1 MSGTTLSGG
10 FRLGDLQVNPQ
21 AGDVTG
27 PGGRVQLD
35 PKVMGVFAMLAE
47 HAGQVVSR
55 EDLHARLWPNVV
67 VTDDAL
73 SRCLYDLR
81 RQLATA
87 GGSDAH
93 RALVETLP
101 KRGYRLN
108 GAVQALEAPGPAA
121 PSRAL
126 PSGRPW
132 LWAAGVAAS
141 VILVAGVL
149 SMRDHEGADAG
160 TSATP
165 AATSRIAVL
174 PFTDLSEAQDQQYF
188 ADGLAEEILDRLT
201 RSTDL
206 SVIARTSS
214 FWFRG
219 KDADLAEV
227 ARKLDVTHVL
237 EGSVRRSGERLRVTA
252 QLIATHDSSHVWS
265 TTFERRTGDVFAI
278 QDEIAAGVATALGAA
293 LTRRDSEAVP
303 LPSREAHERF
313 LRAEFLYHRRAA
325 GDIERAVAEYE
336 AAVASAPEYAQA
348 WAALAGA
355 YSYLAWQMDPP
366 APGLLEK
373 QRLAAE
379 RAVELDPELAIARIR
394 LARYLFESGR
404 LDEARSQQ
412 AMARQ
417 LDPVHPIVL
426 SWEANDATLRGDFPA
441 AVAGL
446 RQAIAREPL
455 SPLYRSNLAVLLVAD
470 GQLEEALAEFR
481 WIMELAP
488 PSRPDLQTEIVRIL
502 ILQGRYA
509 EARAALAEV
518 PEGKRHDHAQAL
530 MFSAPGERERAD
542 AAFTRL
548 LAGPRDGSTEERIGD
563 TIHLAEAQAVRGDLN
578 GALATLQS
586 TFDQFARGPAPN
598 KGGMWVL
605 KYEARVSPFL
615 KPLHPDPRWAAIFDR
630 VG

>member
-10 FRLGDLQVNPQ
+10 FRLVDLQVNPQ

-27 PGGRVQLD
+27 PGGQVRLD
-35 PKVMGVFAMLAE
+35 PKVMAVLAMLAE
-47 HAGQVVSR
+47 HAGRVVSR
-55 EDLHARLWPNVV
+55 EDLHAQLWPNVV

-73 SRCLYDLR
+73 SRCLHDLR
-81 RQLATA
+81 RQLAAA

-108 GAVQALEAPGPAA
+108 GAVQALEVPGPGG

-126 PSGRPW
+126 PAGRPW

-149 SMRDHEGADAG
+149 SMRDHENADAG

-188 ADGLAEEILDRLT
+188 ADGLAEEILDRLSH
-201 RSTDL
+201 STDL
-206 SVIARTSS
+206 RVIARTSS

-219 KDADLAEV
+219 KDADIAEI

-252 QLIATHDSSHVWS
+252 QLIAAHDSSHVWS
-265 TTFERRTGDVFAI
+265 TTFERQTGDVFAI

-293 LTRRDSEAVP
+293 LARHDTAAVQ
-303 LPSREAHERF
+303 LPSRQAHEHF
-313 LRAEFLYHRRAA
+313 LRAEFLYHRRAP

-336 AAVASAPEYAQA
+336 AAVAGAPDFARA

-366 APGLLEK
+366 ASGLLEM
-373 QRLAAE
+373 QRMAAE

-394 LARYLFESGR
+394 LAKYLFASGQF
-404 LDEARSQQ
+404 DVARSQQ
-412 AMARQ
+412 VMARQ
-417 LDPVHPIVL
+417 LDPGHPIVL
-426 SWEANDATLRGDFPA
+426 SWEANDAIDRGDFPA
-441 AVAGL
+441 AIASL

-481 WIMELAP
+481 WVKELAP
-488 PSRPDLQTEIVRIL
+488 KGQLGMQTEIIRIL

-530 MFSAPGERERAD
+530 MLSAPGERERAD
-542 AAFTRL
+542 AAFARL

-563 TIHLAEAQAVRGDLN
+563 TIQLAEAQTVRGDLK

-598 KGGMWVL
+598 KGGMWAL

-615 KPLHPDPRWAAIFDR
+615 KPLHPDPGWAAFLAR
-630 VG
+630 AG